1 MNTEERLKH
10 LTTRLEATF
19 SPEYLHIDD
28 ESWKHADHA
37 GAKEQ
42 GGGHYVVTIRA
53 ATLNDL
59 STLARHRTVNAAVKD
74 LFGPVIHAL
83 SLRFPD

>member
-1 MNTEERLKH
+1 MNAESRLNC
-10 LTTRLEATF
+10 LRTRLETVF

-28 ESWKHADHA
+28 ESSKHAGHA

-42 GGGHYVVTIRA
+42 GGGHYVVSIRA
-53 ATLNDL
+53 ASLKER
-59 STLARHRTVNAAVKD
+59 STLARHRAVNTAVKD

-83 SLRFPD
+83 TLHFPD